1 MAEDQDEKTEE
12 ATQTRREEFRAQG
25 DVAQTKELASAVI
38 LLVIAGVV
46 MSLGRYFFSEL
57 YELFQYSFGSNM
69 VIASRTGDMFTG
81 LRMAGEKAVVLILP
95 VFGIT
100 LLIGVASSVVQTG
113 FLQVED
119 GLTADLNRINPL
131 EGFKRLFT
139 LKNIV
144 EALKAV
150 LKCAFIGYIAYRLME
165 KEAYQIGNLMQ
176 FSPVELMA
184 YLGKVIVKLCF
195 GIGVAMGVLAAL
207 DYFFQRWNL
216 EKKMMMTKQEV
227 KEENKSREG
236 DPLIK
241 SRIRK
246 MQRDVANRKML
257 DKVKKADVVITNPT
271 HIAVVLKYD
280 ENLPAPQLVARGADF
295 MAEKIKEIARENN
308 IPIVE
313 NIPLART
320 IYKTMKLGQVIP
332 RELFI
337 AVAEV
342 LSYVYKLRRKAKW

>member
-38 LLVIAGVV
+38 LLVIAGAV

-81 LRMAGEKAVVLILP
+81 LRMAGEKAVVLVLP

-139 LKNIV
+139 LKNFV

-150 LKCAFIGYIAYRLME
+150 MKCAFIGYIAYRLME

-184 YLGKVIVKLCF
+184 YLGRVIVKLCF
-195 GIGVAMGVLAAL
+195 GIGVAMGVLAGL

>member
-38 LLVIAGVV
+38 LLVIAGAV

-81 LRMAGEKAVVLILP
+81 LRMAGEKAAVLVLP

-139 LKNIV
+139 LKNFV

-150 LKCAFIGYIAYRLME
+150 MKCAFIGYIAYRLME

-184 YLGKVIVKLCF
+184 YLGRVIVKLCF
-195 GIGVAMGVLAAL
+195 GIGVAMGVLAGL

>member
-38 LLVIAGVV
+38 LLVIAGAV

-81 LRMAGEKAVVLILP
+81 LRMAGEKAVVLVLP

-119 GLTADLNRINPL
+119 GLTADINRINPL

>member
-1 MAEDQDEKTEE
+1 MAEDQDERTEE
-12 ATQTRREEFRAQG
+12 ATQTRRDEFRAQG
-25 DVAQTKELASAVI
+25 DVAHTKELASAVI

-46 MSLGRYFFSEL
+46 MTLGRYFFSEL
-57 YELFQYSFGSNM
+57 YELFQYSFGNNM
-69 VIASRTGDMFTG
+69 VVASRTGDLFTG
-81 LRMAGEKAVVLILP
+81 LRMAGEKAVMLILP
-95 VFGIT
+95 VLGIS
-100 LLIGVASSVVQTG
+100 LLIGIASSVVQTG

-119 GLTADLNRINPL
+119 ALTADINRINPL
-131 EGFKRLFT
+131 EGMKRLLT
-139 LKNIV
+139 LKNLV
-144 EALKAV
+144 EALKAIM
-150 LKCAFIGYIAYRLME
+150 KCGFIGYIAYKLMAT
-165 KEAYQIGNLMQ
+165 EAYQLGNLMQ
-176 FSPVELMA
+176 FNPYELLA

>member
-1 MAEDQDEKTEE
+1 MAEDQGEKTEE

-38 LLVIAGVV
+38 LLVIAGAV

-81 LRMAGEKAVVLILP
+81 LRMAGEKAVVLVLP

-119 GLTADLNRINPL
+119 GLTADINRINPL

-165 KEAYQIGNLMQ
+165 KEAYQIGNC
-176 FSPVELMA
+176 
-184 YLGKVIVKLCF
+184 ICWCR
-195 GIGVAMGVLAAL
+195 
-207 DYFFQRWNL
+207 QR
-216 EKKMMMTKQEV
+216 
-227 KEENKSREG
+227 
-236 DPLIK
+236 
-241 SRIRK
+241 
-246 MQRDVANRKML
+246 
-257 DKVKKADVVITNPT
+257 
-271 HIAVVLKYD
+271 
-280 ENLPAPQLVARGADF
+280 
-295 MAEKIKEIARENN
+295 
-308 IPIVE
+308 
-313 NIPLART
+313 
-320 IYKTMKLGQVIP
+320 
-332 RELFI
+332 
-337 AVAEV
+337 
-342 LSYVYKLRRKAKW
+342 SYSEST